1 MVVYHGSTS
10 DKIFILLAP
19 GFEESTVV
27 FCLEQMRE
35 AGLSVSL
42 VSLSTGLVSGLHG
55 LVLRPDYS
63 LDQLPTGF
71 FPRLIIVPGGRQCT
85 SSLIADPRVHKLLE
99 TTWSNEGFVATT
111 FMATPLFNQAGIP
124 AYSEKSYFISQ
135 ENMGISEF
143 ANRLINLVSG

>member
-63 LDQLPTGF
+63 LDQLLPGLSC
-71 FPRLIIVPGGRQCT
+71 RLVIVPGSRQCA
-85 SSLIADPRVHKLLE
+85 SSLLADPRVHHLLRNTLNGGGFIVS
-99 TTWSNEGFVATT
+99 TTT
-111 FMATPLFNQAGIP
+111 ATPLLKQTEISTLRP
-124 AYSEKSYFISQ
+124 THFISQ
-135 ENMGISEF
+135 EDIEIF
-143 ANRLINLVSG
+143 ELINQLTNLVLR